1 MKRRTLDSIVSY
13 VGLLATVVLLA
24 VSGLAFWGYS
34 FANTAVHDQLIAQNI
49 YFPEEGEG
57 FTAEEYPDVIKWAGQ
72 QVVSGDM
79 AQGYADKYI
88 KSHLD
93 GMSGGKTYS
102 EVSAEW
108 IAGGR
113 TDDALA
119 QLRMTMFMGET
130 LRGLLLNAYAFW
142 QIGQIALIAAG
153 AGLIASVF
161 MGILTLL
168 GFRHA
173 KRVAEDA
180 AI

>member
-1 MKRRTLDSIVSY
+1 
-13 VGLLATVVLLA
+13 LA

-34 FANTAVHDQLIAQNI
+34 FANTAVHDQLVAQNI
-49 YFPEEGEG
+49 YFPEASED
-57 FTAEEYPDVIKWAGQ
+57 FSAETYPDVFQWAGQ

-113 TDDALA
+113 TDEALG
-119 QLRMTMFMGET
+119 QLRTTMFMGET

-153 AGLIASVF
+153 ASVIAAF
-161 MGILTLL
+161 LMGILTIL
-168 GFRHA
+168 GFRHS
-173 KRVAEDA
+173 KNVDEA
-180 AI
+180 ATL